1 MKVAVSIP
9 DDLFES
15 AETVSRK
22 LKVPRSRLYAAA
34 LAEYVGKH
42 HGRKVTARLN
52 ALYASEDSR
61 LEAGLRRAQKRALAV
76 GSW

>member
-1 MKVAVSIP
+1 M
-9 DDLFES
+9 
-15 AETVSRK
+15 SRK

-42 HGRKVTARLN
+42 QGRNVTARLN
-52 ALYASEDSR
+52 ALYAAEDSR
-61 LEAGLRRAQKRALAV
+61 LDEGFRRAQKRALAV